1 MATRMTREQAAQ
13 AAASELEAIETQP
26 TGVVVSLPDTNALDE
41 DAQEVADR
49 FDAALASP
57 ESERMTVKIYRVSE
71 STGKLEYA
79 QDLTRHQFDR
89 PDMLDTI
96 RRTWG
101 AGEYEFRLI
110 GSKGI
115 IARRRQSVAQPLGP
129 IPETATAPGSDALAM
144 VLQTIAQGQQR
155 LLEALQSRPDPMAQM
170 TSMLG
175 LAKLMREAFSQPPA
189 PAAPASDPLSMVREV
204 MSVIKETRNAVKEI
218 AEEEAAPPADPLA
231 AIVPQALQALTS
243 LTQSQGANNQPVQPL
258 APIQIPQPVNIPPPN
273 NMQQTTEHQANPAPQ
288 VQETPEQMMIR
299 GCIEDLCDMA
309 ARNDPIEKGGEYIAD
324 KVPDELLSYMD
335 NRYWFELVAGA
346 YPIVKAH
353 EDWIRKAK
361 AHADTL
367 LREDDTPDAS

>member
-1 MATRMTREQAAQ
+1 MATRMTREQATQ
-13 AAASELEAIETQP
+13 AAATELEAIEAQP
-26 TGVVVSLPDTNALDE
+26 TGVVVSLPETNSLDE

-57 ESERMTVKIYRVSE
+57 ESERMTVKIYRVSDA
-71 STGKLEYA
+71 TGKLEYA

-89 PDMLDTI
+89 PDMLETI

-129 IPETATAPGSDALAM
+129 IPEATAAPNSDALA
-144 VLQTIAQGQQR
+144 VIVQTIAQGQQR
-155 LLEALQSRPDPMAQM
+155 LLEALQSRPDPMADMARMMQM
-170 TSMLG
+170 
-175 LAKLMREAFSQPPA
+175 AKLMREAFAPA
-189 PAAPASDPLSMVREV
+189 TPAAPASDPLSMVREV

-218 AEEEAAPPADPLA
+218 AEEEAAPPTDPLA

-243 LTQSQGANNQPVQPL
+243 LTQSQNANNQPVQPL
-258 APIQIPQPVNIPPPN
+258 APIQIPQPVNVPPPN
-273 NMQQTTEHQANPAPQ
+273 NMQQPIEHQANPAPQ

-346 YPIVKAH
+346 YPIVKPH

-367 LREDDTPDAS
+367 LRDDGTPDAG